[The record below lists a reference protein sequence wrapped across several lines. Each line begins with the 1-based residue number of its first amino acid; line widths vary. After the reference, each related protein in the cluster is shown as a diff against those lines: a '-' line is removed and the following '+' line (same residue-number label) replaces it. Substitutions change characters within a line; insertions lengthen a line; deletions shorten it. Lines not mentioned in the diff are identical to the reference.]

1 MNTITIVV
9 PCWNEA
15 ARLRVGDFLDA
26 IKAYPQLTFVF
37 VDDGSTDATAETLAF
52 LARESPAIKALYLNK
67 NSGKAEAVR
76 AGINWALSHTSCEA
90 VGFWDADLATPLE
103 ELPRFIT
110 ELERDCSREIV
121 IGARWPHL
129 GARIDRTLWRSFSS
143 KIMKLLIHWALG
155 VNVFDTQ
162 CGAKLFRRATAQELF
177 SKPFISRWL
186 FDVEILIRLGPT
198 RLKHHAVEIP
208 LSNWIDQPG
217 SKLRSTELPHLL
229 HDLLKIRRTR
239 PATLSLNV

>member
-1 MNTITIVV
+1 MNTLSLVI
-9 PCWNEA
+9 PCYNES
-15 ARLRVGDFLDA
+15 ARLNIAPFLHA
-26 IKAYPQLTFVF
+26 LEQIPSLTLIF

-52 LARESPAIKALYLNK
+52 LSRESPSIQTLYLPK
-67 NSGKAEAVR
+67 NGGKAEAVR

-110 ELERDCSREIV
+110 ELERDPSRELV

-129 GARIDRTLWRSFSS
+129 GAHIDRTPLRSLSS
-143 KIMKLLIHWALG
+143 KVMKLLIHWALG
-155 VNVFDTQ
+155 VNVYDTQ

-186 FDVEILIRLGPT
+186 FDVELLIRLGPT
-198 RLKHHAVEIP
+198 RLKHHAIEIP

-217 SKLRSTELPHLL
+217 SKLRSIELPHLL

-239 PATLSLNV
+239 PAALSLNV